1 MPVKDKNISKGK
13 EPLSYVEVKDLP
25 LLGKAYIS
33 FVLCVCECFMNPIEL
48 KNQVSPT
55 DTVYSEE

>member
-1 MPVKDKNISKGK
+1 M
-13 EPLSYVEVKDLP
+13 LRLDLP

-48 KNQVSPT
+48 KNQVSLT
-55 DTVYSEE
+55 DTVYSDE